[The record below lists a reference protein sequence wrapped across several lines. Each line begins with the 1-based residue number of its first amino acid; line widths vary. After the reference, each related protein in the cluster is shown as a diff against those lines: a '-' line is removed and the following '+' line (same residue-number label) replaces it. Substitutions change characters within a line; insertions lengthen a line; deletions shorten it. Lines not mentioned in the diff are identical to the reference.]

1 MITREEAKQNRDP
14 HYWVMTILGRYENMF
29 LTKEEIYAQ
38 FPTDEN
44 NVSVITMSSLD
55 RALHTLLITREIE
68 YEYVNNKRYYGI
80 NTDDKNKRGW

>member
-14 HYWVMTILGRYENMF
+14 YYWVMTILGRHETMF

-55 RALHTLLITREIE
+55 RAIRTLLITREIE
-68 YEYVNNKRYYGI
+68 SEYVNNKRYYGI

>member
-55 RALHTLLITREIE
+55 RAIRTLLITREIE
-68 YEYVNNKRYYGI
+68 SEYVNNKRYYGI